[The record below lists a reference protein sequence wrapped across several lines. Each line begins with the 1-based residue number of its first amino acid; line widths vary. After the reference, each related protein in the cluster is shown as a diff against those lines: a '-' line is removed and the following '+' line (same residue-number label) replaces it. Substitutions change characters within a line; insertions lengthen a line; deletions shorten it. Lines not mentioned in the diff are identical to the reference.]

1 MEIDWHYELESWESW
16 IEGASKNKLKRPTTR
31 DFKKLFVVVELYP
44 KANDWIK
51 VNDNDGWQL
60 ARDFEVINENR

>member
-1 MEIDWHYELESWESW
+1 MKVGDLVR
-16 IEGASKNKLKRPTTR
+16 LKRPTTR

>member
-1 MEIDWHYELESWESW
+1 MKVGDLVR
-16 IEGASKNKLKRPTTR
+16 LKRPTTR

-51 VNDNDGWQL
+51 VNDNDGWQP
-60 ARDFEVINENR
+60 ARDFEVINGNRRLS

>member
-1 MEIDWHYELESWESW
+1 MKVGDLVR
-16 IEGASKNKLKRPTTR
+16 LKRPTTR

-51 VNDNDGWQL
+51 VNDNDGWQA
-60 ARDFEVINENR
+60 ARDFEVINESR

>member
-1 MEIDWHYELESWESW
+1 MKVGDLVR
-16 IEGASKNKLKRPTTR
+16 LKRPTTR

-60 ARDFEVINENR
+60 AKDFEAINENRWLG

>member
-1 MEIDWHYELESWESW
+1 MKVGDLVR
-16 IEGASKNKLKRPTTR
+16 LKRPTTR

-51 VNDNDGWQL
+51 VDGNDGWQL

>member
-1 MEIDWHYELESWESW
+1 MKVGDLVR
-16 IEGASKNKLKRPTTR
+16 LKRPTTR
-31 DFKKLFVVVELYP
+31 DFKKLFVVVEVYTVTP
-44 KANDWIK
+44 APEGYDWIK